1 MVTFNAT
8 ALRRIRTAST
18 VVFSQGFV
26 AGAFFVQTVFAAR
39 MVSLEQ
45 FGVLSAMLAIAAVA
59 ESAINARA
67 SETALAVFSA
77 CADVS
82 AHDRERLVR
91 RLMRIDLAWNT
102 AAYALLTSGVLLYD
116 FVVGTSSGLLLILLA
131 GGFVSFPWGTAKG
144 YITVFLSARKFAPVE
159 VAYAAT
165 ALIGS
170 VVLTRFYGI
179 HGFAAGMTGA
189 SVVRTIAGLWV
200 IGFNPLRRFSAP
212 GAAPGA
218 DRFDRRQLWWFG
230 ATGTLRSVLLN
241 GVQQID
247 VLILAALANPAS
259 VALYRAARALSFV
272 PQKLSLP
279 VWIVLKRQII
289 FKQAAQPARRWSDPV
304 PLTAVALLG
313 LGLLAMPLLILS
325 ANEAMALVFG
335 AEFAPAGPLLLWL
348 VPGMWLMHGVTGWA
362 ALFGSISRRRMTVI
376 AIYGSQLGVIAATTV
391 VAGAGSDTMAI
402 AVCLANVF
410 AAMWFWLL
418 YFRQPGDAVN
428 RSAER
433 QASAPL

>member
-1 MVTFNAT
+1 MVTFSAT

-26 AGAFFVQTVFAAR
+26 AGAFFVQTVLAAR
-39 MVSLEQ
+39 MMSLEQ
-45 FGVLSAMLAIAAVA
+45 FGVLSATLAIAAVA
-59 ESAINARA
+59 EASINARA
-67 SETALAVFSA
+67 SETALSVFSA
-77 CADVS
+77 CSDVS

-91 RLMRIDLAWNT
+91 RLLRIDLAWNT
-102 AAYALLTSGVLLYD
+102 AAYALLTLGVLLYD
-116 FVVGTSSGLLLILLA
+116 VVEGTSSGLLLILLA

-144 YITVFLSARKFAPVE
+144 YITVFLSARKFAPAE

-170 VVLTRFYGI
+170 VVLTHFYGI
-179 HGFAAGMTGA
+179 HGFAVGMTAA
-189 SVVRTIAGLWV
+189 SVARTIAGLWV

-212 GAAPGA
+212 APGA

-259 VALYRAARALSFV
+259 VALYRAARTLSFV

-279 VWIVLKRQII
+279 VWVVLKRQII
-289 FKQAAQPARRWSDPV
+289 FKPAARPARRWSDPV
-304 PLTAVALLG
+304 LMTAAAFLG
-313 LGLLAMPLLILS
+313 LGLLAMPLLILY
-325 ANEAMALVFG
+325 ANRGMAFVFG
-335 AEFAPAGPLLLWL
+335 AEFAPAGRLLLWL
-348 VPGMWLMHGVTGWA
+348 LPGMWIMHGVTGWA
-362 ALFGSISRRRMTVI
+362 ALFGSISRRRITVI
-376 AIYGSQLGVIAATTV
+376 AIYGTQLGVIAATTG
-391 VAGAGSDTMAI
+391 VAGAGSETMAI
-402 AVCLANVF
+402 AVSLANVL

-418 YFRQPGDAVN
+418 YFRQPADDVN